1 MSARQQKENSP
12 EGTNPQGNFY
22 RDDVPEQDVSGNKP
36 VPNNSPSWMTD
47 IEQTLQLG
55 EQFAVAAGGIVDLAR
70 VEALLALRA
79 LPKLLMLWLLIMP
92 IILLT
97 WCAFSALMA
106 WGVFEASAEVGLGM
120 LTFFLLQI
128 VLLLTCRLL
137 YVKYRTRMTL
147 PYTRA
152 QIDDFVRSVQ
162 DGFRGKSKTQE

>member
-1 MSARQQKENSP
+1 MGTHDQQESP
-12 EGTNPQGNFY
+12 LGVVNPQGNFY
-22 RDDVPEQDVSGNKP
+22 QDDVTKEDASKGKS
-36 VPNNSPSWMTD
+36 VPNNATNWMTD
-47 IEQTLQLG
+47 IEQTIQLG
-55 EQFAVAAGGIVDLAR
+55 EQFAGAFGGIVDLAR
-70 VEALLALRA
+70 MEALLAIRA

-106 WGVFEASAEVGLGM
+106 WAVFEASGEVGLGM

-152 QIDDFVRSVQ
+152 QIVDFVRSTQ
-162 DGFRGKSKTQE
+162 DGFRGGSKTKE

>member
-1 MSARQQKENSP
+1 MSAHDQKENP
-12 EGTNPQGNFY
+12 PGVVNPQGNLY
-22 RDDVPEQDVSGNKP
+22 SDSMSEDDASENKP
-36 VPNNSPSWMTD
+36 VPNSSANWVTD

-55 EQFAVAAGGIVDLAR
+55 EQFAGAVGGIVDLAR
-70 VEALLALRA
+70 IETLLAFRTLR
-79 LPKLLMLWLLIMP
+79 KLLMLWLLIMP

-97 WCAFSALMA
+97 WCAFSALLA
-106 WGVFEASAEVGLGM
+106 WAVFEASGEVGLGM

-152 QIDDFVRSVQ
+152 QIVDFVRSAQ
-162 DGFRGKSKTQE
+162 DGFNGKIKTKE

>member
-1 MSARQQKENSP
+1 MRAHDQKENP
-12 EGTNPQGNFY
+12 PGVVNPQGNFSS
-22 RDDVPEQDVSGNKP
+22 DGMSENNVSENQP
-36 VPNNSPSWMTD
+36 APNNSPNWMAD

-55 EQFAVAAGGIVDLAR
+55 EQFAGAVGGIVDLAR
-70 VEALLALRA
+70 MEALLAVRA

-92 IILLT
+92 ILLLT

-106 WGVFEASAEVGLGM
+106 WAVFEASGEVGLGM

-152 QIDDFVRSVQ
+152 QIVDFVRSTQ
-162 DGFRGKSKTQE
+162 DGFNGKSKTKE